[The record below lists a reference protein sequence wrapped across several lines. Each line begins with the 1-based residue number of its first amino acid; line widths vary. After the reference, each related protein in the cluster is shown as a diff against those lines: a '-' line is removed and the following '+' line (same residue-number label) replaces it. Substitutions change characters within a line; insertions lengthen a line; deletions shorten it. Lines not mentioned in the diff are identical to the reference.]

1 MSRMNW
7 IKNEK
12 KQKDNQNKG
21 NSGRGFMARLT
32 VLVVLCMCLVI
43 VFGSLKGNIT
53 GSGFDRGLAELTGI
67 TAYAQETMTPDSKG
81 GRVYDQAG
89 LLSSSEVT
97 DIEDQLTSIRKSM
110 NFDVVVVTTE
120 EADGKT
126 AQEYADDFFDDGGF
140 GTGLKKNGILFLID
154 MDNRE
159 IALST
164 SGDAIRIF
172 TDRVIESM
180 LDDAY
185 NGVSQG
191 DYMASVQ
198 AFLDDAEYYGAKG
211 IQDGQYNYDTE
222 TGKVSVYR
230 SIRWYEFL
238 ITFAVSAGVAASV
251 CLGVKRQYNMEESK
265 GQVANHNL
273 AYRAD
278 SHMVYGTQ
286 TDNLVNK
293 HVTSRIIPRNTG
305 SSGSRSG
312 GSSHSSSAGRSSTH
326 HSSSGRTHGGGSRKF

>member
-53 GSGFDRGLAELTGI
+53 GSGFERGLAELTGI

-126 AQEYADDFFDDGGF
+126 AQEYADD
-140 GTGLKKNGILFLID
+140 I
-154 MDNRE
+154 
-159 IALST
+159 
-164 SGDAIRIF
+164 
-172 TDRVIESM
+172 
-180 LDDAY
+180 
-185 NGVSQG
+185 
-191 DYMASVQ
+191 
-198 AFLDDAEYYGAKG
+198 
-211 IQDGQYNYDTE
+211 
-222 TGKVSVYR
+222 
-230 SIRWYEFL
+230 
-238 ITFAVSAGVAASV
+238 
-251 CLGVKRQYNMEESK
+251 
-265 GQVANHNL
+265 
-273 AYRAD
+273 
-278 SHMVYGTQ
+278 
-286 TDNLVNK
+286 
-293 HVTSRIIPRNTG
+293 
-305 SSGSRSG
+305 
-312 GSSHSSSAGRSSTH
+312 
-326 HSSSGRTHGGGSRKF
+326 